1 MNTGFKSY
9 NNFKNEI
16 KQLTQL
22 YDFTYHIY
30 QKENK
35 VLEIMLSET
44 KHERKKVSYVTN
56 ENTITHSLNSL
67 YFYTLN
73 NYPAKLRQL
82 VLISL
87 ITALEVY
94 FTQVVEEISKRDL
107 SPFKVVDE
115 RVDYRKNQILNFP
128 SLTDIEDEILTKET
142 RRLTSGGL
150 EESFKYFK
158 KRFNID
164 FKNLGINFRL
174 IEEIHERRHLFVHR
188 NGSCD
193 SQYLAKYPESSFS
206 VGKIIKL
213 EHQYIINSI
222 NIILDFAKLLNEK
235 ILDLFPTSKRKLKKE
250 IGIKTYTTGDHKI
263 MIELLSNS
271 ASYDV
276 NNDLLND
283 EIVNIKVPLLNYVIQ
298 YFIIDRKVI
307 LFLSANDEDLRNIM
321 YTIKQNFKYKITINT
336 EVNI

>member
-1 MNTGFKSY
+1 MNTGFTSY
-9 NNFKNEI
+9 NNFKKEI

-30 QKENK
+30 QKENEI
-35 VLEIMLSET
+35 LEKMLSET
-44 KHERKKVSYVTN
+44 KHEGKRVSYKTN
-56 ENTITHSLNSL
+56 NNTIAHSLNSL

-87 ITALEVY
+87 ITTLEVY
-94 FTQVVEEISKRDL
+94 FTQVIEEISKRDL
-107 SPFKVVDE
+107 SPFKIIDE
-115 RVDYRKNQILNFP
+115 RVDYPKNQILNFS
-128 SLTDIEDEILTKET
+128 SLTDIEEEILTKET
-142 RRLTSGGL
+142 RRITSGGL

-164 FKNLGINFRL
+164 FKNLGINFKL
-174 IEEIHERRHLFVHR
+174 IEEIHDRRHLFVHR

-193 SQYLAKYPESSFS
+193 SQYLAKYPTSSFS

-222 NIILDFAKLLNEK
+222 DLILDFVKLLNEK
-235 ILDLFPTSKRKLKKE
+235 ILNLFPTDKRKLKKTR
-250 IGIKTYTTGDHKI
+250 GIKEYEIGDHKI

-276 NNDLLND
+276 NKDLLND
-283 EIVNIKVPLLNYVIQ
+283 EIVNINAPLLNYVIQ
-298 YFIIDRKVI
+298 YFTIDRKVI
-307 LFLSANDEDLRNIM
+307 LFLSANDDDLRNIM
-321 YTIKQNFKYKITINT
+321 YTIKQNLKYKITIKT